1 MDTEKPAPSSLFVSS
16 PSSATDEERQME
28 TEVSKTSPSAATNTE
43 EEEAQDGRAHEQKK
57 SFKFKVTVFMLCLTS
72 VSVAMDSVIVAAT
85 LAAITSSLKGNSLEA
100 FWVGTSYLLAQTVA
114 VPIYGSIS
122 DILYLSGRKW
132 VMVFA
137 IAIFLLGSILCGCAQ
152 NMNWLVAARV
162 VQGLGGGGCLT
173 LTTVI
178 LSDITTLR
186 ERPKYLSMGAFA
198 WALGTNIGV
207 PVGGAIG
214 QYTSWRWVFWINIPI
229 CVPSIAGIVYALHLV
244 RDKSSFKSKAARV
257 DYLGI
262 TVFIA
267 ATTLLLYGI
276 TTGGTTNPWNSA
288 SVLAPLVLGV
298 FGLGIFLLIEWKVAK
313 TPMVPLRIFNNRSG
327 NTGFFGSFVHGL
339 VLWAS
344 AYYIIIFF
352 LGARGDPLF
361 KSSAETLPGSAPIA
375 LSAVFCGI
383 WVSRSLRFQKMTWI
397 AWTLLTTGTGL
408 VALMKPNSSAG
419 ILYAIRIIPA
429 IGGGFLFQ
437 LPLFAVQSTAAGQDI
452 GIATS
457 MIAFFRSVGQ
467 AFGVAI
473 GGTVFQN
480 EFDRFLATA
489 IAAGRIP
496 PDFVITGAQAAGAYE
511 RINALPHTMHDVQE
525 TYRYIY
531 ADALRIVWYVTTGI
545 AGMGFLVGL
554 LVRNENMDR
563 GNYSKQTFQV
573 EESRESSS

>member
-1 MDTEKPAPSSLFVSS
+1 MDTEKRAPSSLFISS
-16 PSSATDEERQME
+16 PNSATDEESQME
-28 TEVSKTSPSAATNTE
+28 V
-43 EEEAQDGRAHEQKK
+43 QEQKK

-229 CVPSIAGIVYALHLV
+229 CIPSIAGIVYALHLV

-298 FGLGIFLLIEWKVAK
+298 FGLGVFLLIEWKVTK

-383 WVSRSLRFQKMTWI
+383 WVSRSLRFQKMTWL
-397 AWTLLTTGTGL
+397 AWALLTTGTGL

-489 IAAGRIP
+489 MAAGRIP
-496 PDFVITGAQAAGAYE
+496 SDFVITGAQAAGAYE
-511 RINALPHTMHDVQE
+511 RINALPPTMHDVQE

-531 ADALRIVWYVTTGI
+531 ADALRTVWYVTTGI

>member
-1 MDTEKPAPSSLFVSS
+1 MDTEKPAPYSLFISS
-16 PSSATDEERQME
+16 PSSATDEECQME
-28 TEVSKTSPSAATNTE
+28 VEVSQALPSAAMDTDE
-43 EEEAQDGRAHEQKK
+43 GEAQDETAQEQKK

-114 VPIYGSIS
+114 VPIYGTIS

-137 IAIFLLGSILCGCAQ
+137 IVIFLLGSILCGCAQ

-229 CVPSIAGIVYALHLV
+229 CIPSIAGIVYALHLV

-298 FGLGIFLLIEWKVAK
+298 FGLGVFLLIEWKVTK

-383 WVSRSLRFQKMTWI
+383 WVSRSLRFQKMTWL
-397 AWTLLTTGTGL
+397 AWALLTTGTGL

-452 GIATS
+452 GIATA

-545 AGMGFLVGL
+545 AGMGFMVGL
-554 LVRNENMDR
+554 LRRAEKVLHED
-563 GNYSKQTFQV
+563 S
-573 EESRESSS
+573 

>member
-122 DILYLSGRKW
+122 DIFGRKW

>member
-1 MDTEKPAPSSLFVSS
+1 
-16 PSSATDEERQME
+16 ME
-28 TEVSKTSPSAATNTE
+28 IEVSKASPSPAINTD
-43 EEEAQDGRAHEQKK
+43 EEEAQDERAHEQKK

-114 VPIYGSIS
+114 VPIYGTIS
-122 DILYLSGRKW
+122 DIFGRKW

-229 CVPSIAGIVYALHLV
+229 CIPSIAGIVYALHLV

-262 TVFIA
+262 TLFIA

-298 FGLGIFLLIEWKVAK
+298 FGLGIFLLIEWKVTK

-344 AYYIIIFF
+344 AYYIVIFF

-383 WVSRSLRFQKMTWI
+383 WVSRSLRFQKMTWL
-397 AWTLLTTGTGL
+397 AWALLTTGTGL

-489 IAAGRIP
+489 VAAGRIP

-511 RINALPHTMHDVQE
+511 RINALPHTMHNVQE

-531 ADALRIVWYVTTGI
+531 ADALRTVWYVTTGI

-563 GNYSKQTFQV
+563 GNYSKQSFQV
-573 EESRESSS
+573 EESRESPS

>member
-122 DILYLSGRKW
+122 DIFGRKW

-288 SVLAPLVLGV
+288 SVLAPLILGV

-383 WVSRSLRFQKMTWI
+383 WVSRSLRFQKMTWL

-480 EFDRFLATA
+480 EFDGFLATA

-573 EESRESSS
+573 EESKENSS

>member
-122 DILYLSGRKW
+122 DIFGRKW

-383 WVSRSLRFQKMTWI
+383 WVSKSLRFQKMTWI

-511 RINALPHTMHDVQE
+511 RINGLPHTMHDVQE

-573 EESRESSS
+573 EESKESSS

>member
-1 MDTEKPAPSSLFVSS
+1 MDTDKPAPSSLFVSG
-16 PSSATDEERQME
+16 PNFATDEERQME
-28 TEVSKTSPSAATNTE
+28 IELSKALPSAAINTK
-43 EEEAQDGRAHEQKK
+43 EEEAQDERAQGQKK

-85 LAAITSSLKGNSLEA
+85 LAAITSSLTGNSLEA

-114 VPIYGSIS
+114 VPIYGTIS
-122 DILYLSGRKW
+122 DIFGRKW

-229 CVPSIAGIVYALHLV
+229 CIPSIAGIVYSLHLV

-288 SVLAPLVLGV
+288 SVLAPLVLGI
-298 FGLGIFLLIEWKVAK
+298 FGFGMFLLIEWKAAK
-313 TPMVPLRIFNNRSG
+313 TPMVPLRIFSNRSG

-383 WVSRSLRFQKMTWI
+383 WVSRSLRFQKMTWL
-397 AWTLLTTGTGL
+397 AWALLTTGTGL

-437 LPLFAVQSTAAGQDI
+437 LPLFAVQSTAAGQDV

-457 MIAFFRSVGQ
+457 MIAFWRQQLRQVGSHQ
-467 AFGVAI
+467 VSLSR
-473 GGTVFQN
+473 VLKL
-480 EFDRFLATA
+480 LA
-489 IAAGRIP
+489 
-496 PDFVITGAQAAGAYE
+496 
-511 RINALPHTMHDVQE
+511 HT
-525 TYRYIY
+525 
-531 ADALRIVWYVTTGI
+531 
-545 AGMGFLVGL
+545 
-554 LVRNENMDR
+554 
-563 GNYSKQTFQV
+563 K
-573 EESRESSS
+573 

>member
-28 TEVSKTSPSAATNTE
+28 TEVFKASPSAATNTE

-122 DILYLSGRKW
+122 DIFGRKW

-152 NMNWLVAARV
+152 TMNWLVAARV

-563 GNYSKQTFQV
+563 GNYSKQSFQV
-573 EESRESSS
+573 EESKENSS

>member
-28 TEVSKTSPSAATNTE
+28 TEVSKASPSAATNTE

-122 DILYLSGRKW
+122 DIFGRKW

-137 IAIFLLGSILCGCAQ
+137 IAVFLLGSILCGCAQ
-152 NMNWLVAARV
+152 TMNWLVAARV

-563 GNYSKQTFQV
+563 GNYSKQSFQV

>member
-1 MDTEKPAPSSLFVSS
+1 
-16 PSSATDEERQME
+16 
-28 TEVSKTSPSAATNTE
+28 
-43 EEEAQDGRAHEQKK
+43 
-57 SFKFKVTVFMLCLTS
+57 
-72 VSVAMDSVIVAAT
+72 
-85 LAAITSSLKGNSLEA
+85 
-100 FWVGTSYLLAQTVA
+100 
-114 VPIYGSIS
+114 
-122 DILYLSGRKW
+122 
-132 VMVFA
+132 
-137 IAIFLLGSILCGCAQ
+137 
-152 NMNWLVAARV
+152 
-162 VQGLGGGGCLT
+162 
-173 LTTVI
+173 
-178 LSDITTLR
+178 
-186 ERPKYLSMGAFA
+186 
-198 WALGTNIGV
+198 
-207 PVGGAIG
+207 
-214 QYTSWRWVFWINIPI
+214 
-229 CVPSIAGIVYALHLV
+229 
-244 RDKSSFKSKAARV
+244 
-257 DYLGI
+257 
-262 TVFIA
+262 
-267 ATTLLLYGI
+267 
-276 TTGGTTNPWNSA
+276 
-288 SVLAPLVLGV
+288 
-298 FGLGIFLLIEWKVAK
+298 
-313 TPMVPLRIFNNRSG
+313 
-327 NTGFFGSFVHGL
+327 
-339 VLWAS
+339 
-344 AYYIIIFF
+344 
-352 LGARGDPLF
+352 
-361 KSSAETLPGSAPIA
+361 
-375 LSAVFCGI
+375 
-383 WVSRSLRFQKMTWI
+383 MTWI

-511 RINALPHTMHDVQE
+511 RINALPHAMHNVQE

-545 AGMGFLVGL
+545 AAMGFLVGL

>member
-1 MDTEKPAPSSLFVSS
+1 MNTESPAPSSLFVSS
-16 PSSATDEERQME
+16 PNSTTDEERQMDIKS
-28 TEVSKTSPSAATNTE
+28 SKASPSAAINTE
-43 EEEAQDGRAHEQKK
+43 EETQDERAQEQKK
-57 SFKFKVTVFMLCLTS
+57 SFKFKVTVFMLCVTS

-114 VPIYGSIS
+114 VPIYGTIS
-122 DILYLSGRKW
+122 DIFGRKW

-137 IAIFLLGSILCGCAQ
+137 IAIFLLGSVLCGCAQ

-229 CVPSIAGIVYALHLV
+229 CIPSIAGIVYALHLV

-288 SVLAPLVLGV
+288 SVLAPLALGI
-298 FGLGIFLLIEWKVAK
+298 FGLGIFLLIEWKATK

-327 NTGFFGSFVHGL
+327 NAGFFGAFVHGL

-383 WVSRSLRFQKMTWI
+383 WVSRSLRFQKMTWF
-397 AWTLLTTGTGL
+397 AWALLTTGTGL

-489 IAAGRIP
+489 IAADRIP
-496 PDFVITGAQAAGAYE
+496 SDLVITGAQAAGAYE
-511 RINALPHTMHDVQE
+511 TINAFPQTMQDVQE

-531 ADALRIVWYVTTGI
+531 ADALRTVWYVTTGI
-545 AGMGFLVGL
+545 AGMGFLVGF

-563 GNYSKQTFQV
+563 GNYSKQSFQV
-573 EESRESSS
+573 EENRERSL

>member
-122 DILYLSGRKW
+122 DIFGRKW

-383 WVSRSLRFQKMTWI
+383 WVSKSLRFQKMTWI

-563 GNYSKQTFQV
+563 GNYSKQSFQV
-573 EESRESSS
+573 EESKENSS